1 MIAKI
6 LSLIEYK
13 QRIKFFILFALML
26 VLGVIELIG
35 VSSLIPFLN
44 LVSLGDISK
53 TDDMTQY
60 LYNIINPE
68 SFDSFLLF
76 SGSAVLALI
85 LISNILKAVVLY
97 FTSFFVWNNQATMAL
112 RLLKIILNR
121 PYEVFADENSTESS
135 KDILFETEKFVTGLL
150 HPVLIIISQSILAL
164 SIVLVL
170 LFYNIVVAALVVG
183 VTVFI
188 FGLYSY
194 SVQRPLHRMGIQ
206 RFKSTADRFKIVDES
221 LSGIKL
227 IKLLNKEDFFAQQL
241 EKPSRYF
248 ASSMAYMTVV
258 RNMPRYIFEVV
269 VFGSLII
276 LILFSLK
283 NGSNIGEILPT
294 IGLFAFA
301 GYRLL
306 PTVSTIYQSF
316 SSLTFN
322 SIVLDKL
329 YSQRQIF
336 YQKDSA
342 DHLSPCEYLEVGS
355 DYEFIFDN
363 VSYKYPL
370 STKSVLNK
378 VSFRIKSPSFLGIV
392 GTTGSGKSTFIDLLL
407 GLLPPSS
414 GKITL
419 NGNQIENY
427 SRKSFSSKIGYVPQD
442 IYLLDDSIANNI
454 ALGIDEDEINLDRI
468 KTVAKL
474 ADIHD
479 FISENLDEGYNS
491 IVGERGARL
500 SGGQVQ
506 RIGIAR
512 SLYNNPQIVILDE
525 GTSNLD
531 QATEAKILNNLNE
544 SDEIKLLIIIAH
556 RLVTTEKCDQ
566 LLLFKDGSLMDQGT
580 FSELRDRNE
589 FFKEI
594 AQS

>member
-1 MIAKI
+1 MVAVW
-6 LSLIEYK
+6 L
-13 QRIKFFILFALML
+13 
-26 VLGVIELIG
+26 
-35 VSSLIPFLN
+35 
-44 LVSLGDISK
+44 DISS
-53 TDDMTQY
+53 
-60 LYNIINPE
+60 P
-68 SFDSFLLF
+68 
-76 SGSAVLALI
+76 
-85 LISNILKAVVLY
+85 
-97 FTSFFVWNNQATMAL
+97 
-112 RLLKIILNR
+112 
-121 PYEVFADENSTESS
+121 
-135 KDILFETEKFVTGLL
+135 
-150 HPVLIIISQSILAL
+150 
-164 SIVLVL
+164 
-170 LFYNIVVAALVVG
+170 
-183 VTVFI
+183 
-188 FGLYSY
+188 
-194 SVQRPLHRMGIQ
+194 
-206 RFKSTADRFKIVDES
+206 
-221 LSGIKL
+221 
-227 IKLLNKEDFFAQQL
+227 
-241 EKPSRYF
+241 
-248 ASSMAYMTVV
+248 
-258 RNMPRYIFEVV
+258 
-269 VFGSLII
+269 
-276 LILFSLK
+276 
-283 NGSNIGEILPT
+283 
-294 IGLFAFA
+294 
-301 GYRLL
+301 
-306 PTVSTIYQSF
+306 SF